1 MQFIYLAKSEIT
13 MFRVNFVF
21 VKIFVTSHK
30 IQSCSKQPHSG
41 NVKQVD
47 PPCCFKSW
55 LKLTITFSCT
65 YNVIVRGEVFPSP
78 FPCLYWWKIPAL
90 LQSTIA
96 SDTSKQWPC
105 SELDSSDL
113 KKSVQQTAK
122 QIGGPQL
129 GGPKLALAMADPRC
143 WPHPAAQ
150 QQGCSQQQPL
160 GTALGAPMP
169 WKRNM
174 IINHAS
180 ATTRLLLTSLA
191 KMKVVFSMSKPLI
204 LKMRNWPKQ
213 KSTGP
218 PSLINRFPSLRRDS
232 IFLSSQGI
240 CKSKRCYCSS
250 LGPNGWEWSIV
261 RWMIPETD
269 RSRGEGEGIT

>member
-1 MQFIYLAKSEIT
+1 MQFIYLAKTEIT

-55 LKLTITFSCT
+55 LKVTITFSCT

-90 LQSTIA
+90 LQSTLA
-96 SDTSKQWPC
+96 SDTSKQWPW
-105 SELDSSDL
+105 SGLDSSDL

-129 GGPKLALAMADPRC
+129 GGPSWLWRWQIPDADPT
-143 WPHPAAQ
+143 Q
-150 QQGCSQQQPL
+150 QPSSRAVVSSTQTASWHSSGCSN
-160 GTALGAPMP
+160 AL
-169 WKRNM
+169 KTEYDNQSC
-174 IINHAS
+174 ICYN
-180 ATTRLLLTSLA
+180 
-191 KMKVVFSMSKPLI
+191 KVVT
-204 LKMRNWPKQ
+204 N
-213 KSTGP
+213 
-218 PSLINRFPSLRRDS
+218 
-232 IFLSSQGI
+232 
-240 CKSKRCYCSS
+240 
-250 LGPNGWEWSIV
+250 
-261 RWMIPETD
+261 
-269 RSRGEGEGIT
+269 